1 VDWDDVME
9 ELVPVIREAFNS
21 EEPEIRRNALLA
33 LRKSVRVG
41 EHRAMPFIREGVH
54 DADWMCREAALQ
66 VLREST
72 LPGDA
77 ESLEIVVEL
86 LEDDRRQ
93 VRDAALLTLETA
105 AQPGDQDLLEKLI
118 TMKEYSRKWS
128 AKTSRPA
135 WEIRE
140 TAVRAI
146 GVVADLECEDALEAL
161 KKSLD
166 DDRVDVQRAATFAMG
181 LVAERVVPED
191 MCWTY
196 NNVTAQPAIKSHI

>member
-1 VDWDDVME
+1 
-9 ELVPVIREAFNS
+9 
-21 EEPEIRRNALLA
+21 
-33 LRKSVRVG
+33 
-41 EHRAMPFIREGVH
+41 MPFIREGVH

-105 AQPGDQDLLEKLI
+105 AQPGDQDLLGKLI

-128 AKTSRPA
+128 AKTSR
-135 WEIRE
+135 
-140 TAVRAI
+140 
-146 GVVADLECEDALEAL
+146 
-161 KKSLD
+161 
-166 DDRVDVQRAATFAMG
+166 
-181 LVAERVVPED
+181 
-191 MCWTY
+191 
-196 NNVTAQPAIKSHI
+196 